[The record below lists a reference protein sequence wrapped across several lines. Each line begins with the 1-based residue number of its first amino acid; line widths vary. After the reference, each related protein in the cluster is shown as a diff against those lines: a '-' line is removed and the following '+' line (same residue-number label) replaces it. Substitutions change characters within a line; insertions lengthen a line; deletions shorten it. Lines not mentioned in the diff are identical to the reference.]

1 MKKFFIIA
9 MAAIAVLGSCS
20 SDNGP
25 GPAPVAPK
33 FTATITEGADVTRA
47 TYNDDEKCAQWAKG
61 DVISINGQTFKADAA
76 GVTTTFTWAGETVP
90 AKPYKAYFACDYD
103 GITASLPSVVNE
115 TVAGTFNMPMYAESS
130 STTLEFKNLCGVLKI
145 TVKKDANITAV
156 KSINISSKNKATS
169 GEFTINA
176 EGAAVL
182 TNPDEKTNTVTVAYQ
197 NAVAVTGA
205 GTTFYVAVPAQS
217 YRELK
222 IQVKSSTGASY
233 SMTTRSDMDITV
245 QRSNIYGIEFQN
257 YTTEHVMPGV
267 FSVSETKKVQ
277 FTDGNLYWDGSE
289 FQFENS
295 QLERTLSIAS
305 PVDFTHVSHFFW
317 TTKEDYDYTGTPSR
331 KPYAEIYKYGTRKS
345 TDEYWCGESNKL
357 TVQKNTGL
365 YVLTSDEW
373 NYLVYSRENAAN
385 LKLYKS
391 IGGVILCL
399 IAPDGF
405 TESLKDATTTADVE
419 ALVAKGVICLAPVG
433 RRCSS
438 SGSASDGRS
447 IQNAN
452 NVYYATSTP
461 KGSDYNNFFEYSQN
475 YRMVIRDYSRHY
487 GAAIRLVKTVE

>member
-197 NAVAVTGA
+197 NAVAVTDA

-245 QRSNIYGIEFQN
+245 QRSNIYGIAFQN

-267 FSVSETKKVQ
+267 FSVSATKKVQ

-289 FQFENS
+289 FKFENS

-317 TTKEDYDYTGTPSR
+317 TSLNDYNTGTP
-331 KPYAEIYKYGTRKS
+331 KYMPYATKYDFYSRSGSDK
-345 TDEYWCGESNKL
+345 YWCGESNKL

-385 LKLYKS
+385 LRLYKN
-391 IGGVILCL
+391 IDGVSLCL

-405 TESLKDATTTADVE
+405 TELKHVKTTADVE
-419 ALVAKGVICLAPVG
+419 ELVAKGVICLAPVG
-433 RRCSS
+433 RRCD
-438 SGSASDGRS
+438 SGGGASDGRS

-452 NVYYATSTP
+452 NGYYATSTP
-461 KGSDYNNFFEYSQN
+461 DAYNYNNFFEFSQN
-475 YRMVIRDYSRHY
+475 YTMIKRTYSRHF